1 MFKHRSSL
9 LIIILFSSL
18 NIFGQINRNLK
29 TEINDSVDKF
39 MDNNKVPGISLAVI
53 SDNQVLVNKAFGY
66 KNLNN
71 KTPAQ
76 TNTLYQLASLTKT
89 FSGIVLAKMV
99 ENGEI
104 DVESSITAYLD
115 YIPKE
120 WSEVKVKH
128 AISHTSGLP
137 DLLDDNGDPIGGKG
151 VNKAWELV
159 QKKDLK
165 FLPGQ
170 KWEYSQMGP
179 YVILKIIEKISN
191 KWESLVEEIIFERA
205 KMKNSY
211 FINQK
216 PVPEIQS
223 TGYRKND
230 NGVIQE
236 YVFED
241 GYDYYIPSTAGIFSS
256 TDDLILYHKAI
267 ISDALISKKAK
278 ELMWSPVDFK
288 DGPPFSYG
296 LGWVVDEQ
304 LNHKRVWHSGGG
316 KAIFMHFPEKK
327 LSVIVLSNV
336 VNTSPN
342 SLAEGIAGLFLN
354 KQDH

>member
-1 MFKHRSSL
+1 MFEHRNNL
-9 LIIILFSSL
+9 LIIILLTSL
-18 NIFGQINRNLK
+18 NIFGQSKMDVK
-29 TEINDSVDKF
+29 TEINDSVEKF
-39 MDNNKVPGISLAVI
+39 MEINKVPGLSLAVI
-53 SDNQVLVNKAFGY
+53 SGDKTIINKAYGY
-66 KNLNN
+66 KNLEN

-115 YIPKE
+115 YLPEE
-120 WSEVKVKH
+120 WSTVKVKH

-137 DLLDDNGDPIGGKG
+137 DLLDENGDPIGGGG
-151 VNKAWELV
+151 VEKAWELV

-165 FLPGQ
+165 YLPGQ

-191 KWESLVEEIIFERA
+191 RKWESLVEEIIFETA
-205 KMKNSY
+205 GMKNSY

-216 PVPEIQS
+216 PVPKIQS

-230 NGVIQE
+230 NGVVQA

-241 GYDYYIPSTAGIFSS
+241 GYDYYIPSTAGIYSS

-267 ISDALISKKAK
+267 ISDALISEKTKQ
-278 ELMWSPVDFK
+278 LMWSPVEFK
-288 DGPPFSYG
+288 DGPAFSYG
-296 LGWVVDEQ
+296 LGWVLDEQ

-327 LSVIVLSNV
+327 LSVIALSNI

-342 SLAEGIAGLFLN
+342 SLAEGISELFLIE
-354 KQDH
+354 